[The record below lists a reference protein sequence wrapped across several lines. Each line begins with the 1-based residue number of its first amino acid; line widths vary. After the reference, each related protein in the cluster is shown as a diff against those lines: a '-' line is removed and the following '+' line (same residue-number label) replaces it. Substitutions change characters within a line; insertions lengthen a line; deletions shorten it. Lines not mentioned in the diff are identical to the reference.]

1 MIDLRDSTVLVNNV
15 KEYRVITKIAKK
27 QGFRWAS
34 GDSLNRICC
43 HFPTR
48 LEFSRRYETYWDSR
62 RGRCA
67 RDYPECMALVGG
79 LRRLIMVRKEMAN
92 DKFKKVHCFGE

>member
-15 KEYRVITKIAKK
+15 EEYIAVTKIAKK

-34 GDSLNRICC
+34 GSPLSMILCE
-43 HFPTR
+43 FPTR
-48 LEFSRRYETYWDSR
+48 LEFDKNYETYWNSR

-67 RDYPECMALVGG
+67 RDYPKCMALVGG

>member
-15 KEYRVITKIAKK
+15 EEYIAVTKIAKK

-48 LEFSRRYETYWDSR
+48 LEFNRKYETYWSSS

-67 RDYPECMALVGG
+67 RDYPRYLDIIKGV
-79 LRRLIMVRKEMAN
+79 RRLIMVRKET
-92 DKFKKVHCFGE
+92 

>member
-15 KEYRVITKIAKK
+15 EEYVAVIKIAKK

-34 GDSLNRICC
+34 GASLNTVLCE
-43 HFPTR
+43 FPTR
-48 LEFSRRYETYWDSR
+48 LEFNRRYETYWDSR

-67 RDYPECMALVGG
+67 RDYPKCMALVGG
-79 LRRLIMVRKEMAN
+79 VRRLIMTRKGM
-92 DKFKKVHCFGE
+92 

>member
-15 KEYRVITKIAKK
+15 EEYIAVTKIAKK

-34 GDSLNRICC
+34 WAPLSIVLCE
-43 HFPTR
+43 FPTS
-48 LEFSRRYETYWDSR
+48 LEFNRKYEIYWGSS

-67 RDYPECMALVGG
+67 RDYPRYLDIIKGV
-79 LRRLIMVRKEMAN
+79 RRLIMVRKET
-92 DKFKKVHCFGE
+92 

>member
-15 KEYRVITKIAKK
+15 EEYITVTKIAKK

-34 GDSLNRICC
+34 GASLNTVLCE
-43 HFPTR
+43 FPTR
-48 LEFSRRYETYWDSR
+48 LEFNRRYETYWGSNSE
-62 RGRCA
+62 RCA
-67 RDYPECMALVGG
+67 RDYPKCMELIKGV
-79 LRRLIMVRKEMAN
+79 RRLIMIREEMAN

>member
-15 KEYRVITKIAKK
+15 KEYVAVTKIAKK
-27 QGFRWAS
+27 QGFRWAN
-34 GDSLNRICC
+34 GHSLNRVLCE
-43 HFPTR
+43 FPTR
-48 LEFSRRYETYWDSR
+48 LEFNRRYETYWGSR

-79 LRRLIMVRKEMAN
+79 VRRLIMVRKET
-92 DKFKKVHCFGE
+92 

>member
-15 KEYRVITKIAKK
+15 EEYIAVTKIAKK

-34 GDSLNRICC
+34 WAPLSIVLCE
-43 HFPTR
+43 FPTR
-48 LEFSRRYETYWDSR
+48 LEFNRRYETYWSSR

-67 RDYPECMALVGG
+67 RDYPKCMALVGG
-79 LRRLIMVRKEMAN
+79 VRRLIMTRKEMAN
-92 DKFKKVHCFGE
+92 DKFKRVYCFGE

>member
-15 KEYRVITKIAKK
+15 EEYIAVTKIAKK

-34 GDSLNRICC
+34 GASLNRVLCE
-43 HFPTR
+43 FPTR
-48 LEFSRRYETYWDSR
+48 LEFSRRYETYWGSS

-67 RDYPECMALVGG
+67 RDYPKCMALVGG
-79 LRRLIMVRKEMAN
+79 LRRQEMAN

>member
-15 KEYRVITKIAKK
+15 EEYKAITKIAMK

-34 GDSLNRICC
+34 GNPLNEISCQ
-43 HFPTR
+43 FPTR

-67 RDYPECMALVGG
+67 RDYPKCMALVGG
-79 LRRLIMVRKEMAN
+79 LRRLIMTRKEM
-92 DKFKKVHCFGE
+92 

>member
-15 KEYRVITKIAKK
+15 EEYIAVTKIAKK

-34 GDSLNRICC
+34 ELPLSMVLCE
-43 HFPTR
+43 FPTR
-48 LEFSRRYETYWDSR
+48 LEFDKEYRTYWGSR
-62 RGRCA
+62 CGNCA
-67 RDYPECMALVGG
+67 RDYPRYLDIIKGV
-79 LRRLIMVRKEMAN
+79 RRLIMVRKEMAN